1 MATQEVLRTILSDLG
16 LDVKQ
21 FSERIDYPASKL
33 YDIQRGKT
41 IKFKDDLISR
51 ILAVF
56 PKYNRIWLLTGEGD
70 RYVPQNVPNG
80 KPIGK
85 KSEKPTQSRDSAET
99 MLTTPTAQNE
109 QQHSNHTSHTTNHTA
124 HLQDTYG
131 TPTRQLPDK
140 NTPQRR
146 TLPLIPIDAV
156 AGFNGWDESGIAELD
171 CARYDVPDFAA
182 VHADFLIRVSGS
194 SMYPKYSSGDILACR
209 KIVEVTFIQWGKIY
223 VIDSQQGAMVKRLF
237 EIEGDADHI
246 LCKSDNENYPP
257 FKLPKEE
264 IRSLSIVVGAIRL
277 E

>member
-85 KSEKPTQSRDSAET
+85 KSENPMPSRDSAET
-99 MLTTPTAQNE
+99 MPTTPTAQNE
-109 QQHSNHTSHTTNHTA
+109 QQHTNPTSPTTDPNNQH
-124 HLQDTYG
+124 
-131 TPTRQLPDK
+131 PK
-140 NTPQRR
+140 R

-209 KIVEVTFIQWGKIY
+209 KVVEVTFIQWGKIY

-246 LCKSDNENYPP
+246 LCKSDNPNYPP
-257 FKLPKEE
+257 FKLPKDE

>member
-56 PKYNRIWLLTGEGD
+56 PKYNRIWLLTGEGEMLKSAARPSQAQPSDD
-70 RYVPQNVPNG
+70 RETTERRPREEAPVM
-80 KPIGK
+80 KPVVSGGI
-85 KSEKPTQSRDSAET
+85 
-99 MLTTPTAQNE
+99 
-109 QQHSNHTSHTTNHTA
+109 
-124 HLQDTYG
+124 
-131 TPTRQLPDK
+131 
-140 NTPQRR
+140 
-146 TLPLIPIDAV
+146 PLVPIDAV

-209 KIVEVTFIQWGKIY
+209 KVVEVTFIQWGKIY

-237 EIEGDADHI
+237 EIEGDVDHI

-257 FKLPKEE
+257 FKLPKDE

>member
-1 MATQEVLRTILSDLG
+1 MNTQEVLRTILRDSG
-16 LDVKQ
+16 LDVRQ

-41 IKFKDDLISR
+41 IKFKDDLINR
-51 ILAVF
+51 IIAVF
-56 PKYNRIWLLTGEGD
+56 PKYNRIWLITGEGD

-85 KSEKPTQSRDSAET
+85 KSEKPTPSRDSAET
-99 MLTTPTAQNE
+99 VPTTPTAQNE
-109 QQHSNHTSHTTNHTA
+109 QQPNE
-124 HLQDTYG
+124 
-131 TPTRQLPDK
+131 
-140 NTPQRR
+140 NTLQRR

-156 AGFNGWDESGIAELD
+156 AGFNGYDAPGISLID
-171 CARYDVPDFAA
+171 CTQYEIPDFQA

-209 KIVEVTFIQWGKIY
+209 KIDEITFLQWGKIY
-223 VIDSQQGAMVKRLF
+223 VIDSRQGAMVKRIF
-237 EIEGDADHI
+237 EIQDDPTCI
-246 LCKSDNENYPP
+246 SCVSDNEKYPP
-257 FKLPKEE
+257 FKLPKSE

>member
-1 MATQEVLRTILSDLG
+1 MNDRLRKFLDSKGISVRQFEQMIGSSDGKIAKFMATNSSLKSDTLS
-16 LDVKQ
+16 KIM
-21 FSERIDYPASKL
+21 E
-33 YDIQRGKT
+33 
-41 IKFKDDLISR
+41 
-51 ILAVF
+51 VF
-56 PKYNRIWLLTGEGD
+56 PQLSIEWLITGEGEMLKTADDSSSVPPTDD
-70 RYVPQNVPNG
+70 REMTERRPRELPVAKQVVNG
-80 KPIGK
+80 GI
-85 KSEKPTQSRDSAET
+85 
-99 MLTTPTAQNE
+99 
-109 QQHSNHTSHTTNHTA
+109 
-124 HLQDTYG
+124 
-131 TPTRQLPDK
+131 
-140 NTPQRR
+140 
-146 TLPLIPIDAV
+146 PLVPIDAV

-257 FKLPKEE
+257 FKLPKDE